1 MIEQY
6 LFYTIY
12 FLFFISFMII
22 VIFWNSRLHA
32 NPKFRV
38 LLNVLTALTII
49 FTTLAIIIQLYA
61 FTASQT
67 NAQITN
73 YETLFNI
80 LIVDTMHYFEQNP
93 KMNYFYNQMF
103 EPLHYNKNQVIHN
116 RNYPEEQQITFSI
129 LQNLSSLIYYLEN
142 DITLTEFSKTA
153 IQSKLFSFSRAIIR
167 SPIFIENYNNL
178 APTLLTPFFKKYFKQ
193 NFNV

>member
-12 FLFFISFMII
+12 FLFFVSFII
-22 VIFWNSRLHA
+22 IIIFWNSRLHE

-38 LLNVLTALTII
+38 LLNVLTSLTIF
-49 FTTLAIIIQLYA
+49 FTTLAIIIQLYSFA
-61 FTASQT
+61 TSQT

-80 LIVDTMHYFEQNP
+80 LIVDTMKYFEENP

-103 EPLHYNKNQVIHN
+103 EPLHYDKNDEIHN
-116 RNYPEEQQITFSI
+116 RNYPQEQQITLSI

>member
-12 FLFFISFMII
+12 FLFFVSFII
-22 VIFWNSRLHA
+22 IIIFWNSRLHE

-38 LLNVLTALTII
+38 LLNVLTSLTIF
-49 FTTLAIIIQLYA
+49 FTTLAIIIQLYSFA
-61 FTASQT
+61 TSQT

-80 LIVDTMHYFEQNP
+80 LIVDTMKYFEENP

-103 EPLHYNKNQVIHN
+103 EPLHYNKNAEIHT
-116 RNYPEEQQITFSI
+116 RNYPQEQQITLSI
-129 LQNLSSLIYYLEN
+129 LQNLSSLIYYLKN
-142 DITLTEFSKTA
+142 DSTLTEFSKTA
-153 IQSKLFSFSRAIIR
+153 IQSKLFIFSRAIVR

>member
-1 MIEQY
+1 MIDLF
-6 LFYTIY
+6 LFYTVY
-12 FLFFISFMII
+12 FLFGLSIIFII
-22 VIFWNSRLHA
+22 IFWNSTLHE
-32 NPKFRV
+32 NHKFII
-38 LLNVLTALTII
+38 LLNVVTALTIF
-49 FTTLAIIIQLYA
+49 FTTLAIVIQLYS
-61 FTASQT
+61 FTSSQVDD
-67 NAQITN
+67 QITN

-80 LIVDTMHYFEQNP
+80 LIVDTMKYFEENP

-129 LQNLSSLIYYLEN
+129 LQNLSSLFYYLEN
-142 DITLTEFSKTA
+142 DMTLTEFSKTA
-153 IQSKLFSFSRAIIR
+153 IKSKLFKFTRAIIR

-178 APTLLTPFFKKYFKQ
+178 APTLLTPFFKTYFKQ